1 LAPLW
6 IRPEKRE
13 SGISRFNMDLS
24 GDSLAKRS
32 EDGSKT
38 KIGKVKIILYSE

>member
-1 LAPLW
+1 MGLPRLAYPHPLAPLW

-13 SGISRFNMDLS
+13 SGIFRFNMDFS

-32 EDGSKT
+32 EDSH
-38 KIGKVKIILYSE
+38 